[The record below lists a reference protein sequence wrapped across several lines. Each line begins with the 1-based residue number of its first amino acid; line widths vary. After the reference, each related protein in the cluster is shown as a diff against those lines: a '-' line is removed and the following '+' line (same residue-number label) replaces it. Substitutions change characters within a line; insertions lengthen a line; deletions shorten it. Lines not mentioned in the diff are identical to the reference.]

1 MFRQCLIYKHIYIY
15 IFYISTYSVFTTT
28 LGDIYFRDEQ
38 PEVQRSQVPCRGM
51 WKIWNSNT
59 GSVDHVSLLRMLSS
73 VSRQDPLSCP
83 SPGFARLFF
92 AWLTWCL
99 SHFSKMATYDPD
111 GKIYTFPYFQVKSSR
126 RESSQA
132 TLISV
137 AKKMWYCDWLGFSHV
152 TNLFQQWSIQLTP
165 LQNGINFRNNNLWS
179 RF

>member
-1 MFRQCLIYKHIYIY
+1 MTYLLLNLVEQGTKECQKYPACTQHYYVFRQCLIYKHIYIY

-92 AWLTWCL
+92 A
-99 SHFSKMATYDPD
+99 
-111 GKIYTFPYFQVKSSR
+111 
-126 RESSQA
+126 
-132 TLISV
+132 
-137 AKKMWYCDWLGFSHV
+137 
-152 TNLFQQWSIQLTP
+152 
-165 LQNGINFRNNNLWS
+165 
-179 RF
+179 